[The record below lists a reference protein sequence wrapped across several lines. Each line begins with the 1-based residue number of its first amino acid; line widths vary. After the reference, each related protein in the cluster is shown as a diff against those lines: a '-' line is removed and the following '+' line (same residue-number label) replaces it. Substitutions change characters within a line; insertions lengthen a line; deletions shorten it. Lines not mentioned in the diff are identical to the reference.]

1 MEEKQIFKGSFPKIL
16 IIFVFLILFSLVF
29 FLEIKD
35 DMIDFEVY
43 WKSGKR
49 LALAENLYPPDD
61 GHYVLKYIPFFAFI
75 AYPFSLFSIQVSK
88 ALWYFISAL
97 FVFLFFHF
105 SLEIIPEK
113 KVKTLIILFIPGVTL
128 LKFIIRELDLG
139 QSNIFVGTLFL
150 IGFNFLNYQKDFLS
164 GLFLAFSFVVKP
176 YSAISLPYLLLKKR
190 FKPFIFLSFLILL
203 FLILP
208 SIVYG
213 WEGNFQLFK
222 GWLKTIYSS
231 TPHLLVSNDNVSVMG
246 MFSKWFGV
254 GKLSFTLS
262 IFTILILLLL
272 FVLSVFKGK
281 ALKSPDPLEISIL
294 LILIPLLSPQGWDYV
309 FLLSLPSLMIL
320 VNSFKELPFTLK
332 ILIAISFFTI
342 GFSLFDLMG
351 RRAYE
356 KFMEISVITIAYF
369 AIIFSLFYLRMKRI
383 A

>member
-1 MEEKQIFKGSFPKIL
+1 MRRSFPRIL
-16 IIFVFLILFSLVF
+16 ILFIFFILFSLLF
-29 FLEIKD
+29 FVRIKD
-35 DMIDFEVY
+35 DMPDFEVY

-49 LALAENLYPPDD
+49 LSLAQDLYPPDD
-61 GHYVLKYIPFFAFI
+61 GHYILKYIPFFAFL
-75 AYPFSLFSIQVSK
+75 AYPFSLFPLPVSK
-88 ALWYFISAL
+88 ALWYFISVI

-105 SLEIIPEK
+105 SLKIIHEK
-113 KVKTLIILFIPGVTL
+113 KVKTLIILFISGLTF
-128 LKFIIRELDLG
+128 LKFITRELDLG
-139 QSNIFVGTLFL
+139 QSNILLGTLFL
-150 IGFNFLNYQKDFLS
+150 MGFDFLNQRKDFLS
-164 GLFLAFSFVVKP
+164 GLFLSLSFVVKP

-190 FKPFIFLSFLILL
+190 FKTFIYLSFLIIL
-203 FLILP
+203 FFLFP

-213 WEGNFQLFK
+213 WGGNSQLIK
-222 GWLKTIYSS
+222 GWLKTIYFS

-254 GKLSFTLS
+254 GKISFLLS
-262 IFTILILLLL
+262 IFTILILLFLFILL
-272 FVLSVFKGK
+272 ILKGK
-281 ALKSPDPLEISIL
+281 TLKFPDPLEISIL
-294 LILIPLLSPQGWDYV
+294 LIFIPLLSPQGWDYV

-320 VNSFKELPFTLK
+320 VNSFRELPLSLK

-351 RRAYE
+351 REAYE